1 VLNKE
6 NLNKTLVDFGKYVV
20 QQSRTN
26 LTKGNINASKR
37 LYNSLGYEVKVSK
50 NSFQLSFVG
59 EDYLSYIDEGVNG
72 TQKQRGSRFS
82 FGSKMPPPKA
92 FDKWIIKRGLAPREN
107 GKFVSRDSIK
117 FAIAKSVQK
126 NGIRKTEF
134 FTKPFTKAYDKLPEE
149 ILIAYGLDLET
160 FLQNTLN
167 IK

>member
-1 VLNKE
+1 
-6 NLNKTLVDFGKYVV
+6 
-20 QQSRTN
+20 
-26 LTKGNINASKR
+26 
-37 LYNSLGYEVKVSK
+37 
-50 NSFQLSFVG
+50 
-59 EDYLSYIDEGVNG
+59 
-72 TQKQRGSRFS
+72 
-82 FGSKMPPPKA
+82 MPPPKA